1 MPSRVA
7 LLAKPCGWQSS
18 NRLFP
23 DDVKLITPTFA
34 DRAAGGP
41 VPAPAPREPGYG
53 AEQAL
58 WTMVGV
64 GLLWWSWRLNAFT
77 SIGWTVPF
85 MVLGILWG
93 LAIVLVSWLPDV
105 PVNGDGRLAQA
116 FQWGTAALTVTLFV
130 VWGVAVTQGISG
142 YGTDAMAFNQY
153 AAELA
158 RHGMN
163 PYVHSMARAFQLF
176 HITPSGY
183 TYAFTGAP
191 VTALSY
197 PSLSFLVYVPL
208 LALGWSHN
216 LAPLLNVCAWALTAA
231 LMFAL
236 SPRPLRPVALLFSG
250 FGIYAVFAIGG
261 VTDVLFMPLLTLA
274 AYRWDRFGSSR
285 WSYGGPLLLGL
296 AMGIKQT
303 VWPVLPFLLVALWL
317 DQSRRARPA
326 DGLARAA
333 RYLAAVLVAFAVP
346 NLPYFIASP
355 HAWTRGVLT
364 PLTHSLVPTGQG
376 TISLSLFL
384 HMGGGSL
391 TAFTLATLLMY
402 ALALVT
408 FARTYPLL
416 RSGCWLLPALAFL
429 FASRSNFNYLAALIP
444 AGYIAATSVAPAPL
458 GRGANQAVVVGA
470 GVRHA
475 LGRWFRSP
483 PWALASGGLA
493 AAFLAVAIYSLSAP
507 APLGIRLTALQTAGR
522 SDRIN
527 RLTVRVTNH
536 SGGAV
541 RPAFDVLR
549 SGTNTGFWPVAAGPS
564 RLASGQAA
572 DYTLL
577 APNADSEPSIH
588 GTFTVIGFLASPR
601 SFSISDQYD
610 SALYRLG
617 ARRRL
622 RGSHGLDIRFGGR

>member
-1 MPSRVA
+1 VPH
-7 LLAKPCGWQSS
+7 
-18 NRLFP
+18 
-23 DDVKLITPTFA
+23 DVKLITPTA
-34 DRAAGGP
+34 AQPAAGDP
-41 VPAPAPREPGYG
+41 TPQPAPRGHGYG

-58 WTMVGV
+58 WTLVGV

-77 SIGWTVPF
+77 SILWTVPF
-85 MVLGILWG
+85 MVLGELWG
-93 LAIVLVSWLPDV
+93 LVTVLISWMPGSAL
-105 PVNGDGRLAQA
+105 NGDGRPARA
-116 FQWGTAALTVTLFV
+116 FQWGTAVLTVTLFV

-158 RHGMN
+158 RQGMN
-163 PYVHSMARAFQLF
+163 PYVHSMARAYALF

-183 TYAFTGAP
+183 TYAFTGTP

-208 LALGWSHN
+208 LALGWTHN
-216 LAPLLNVCAWALTAA
+216 LAPLLNVCAWGLTAA

-285 WSYGGPLLLGL
+285 WTYAGPLLLGL
-296 AMGIKQT
+296 AMGMKQT
-303 VWPVLPFLLVALWL
+303 VWPVLPFLLIALWL
-317 DQSRRARPA
+317 DQSRRTRPA
-326 DGLARAA
+326 DGLARAG

-346 NLPYFIASP
+346 NLPYFLASP
-355 HAWTRGVLT
+355 HAWVDGVLT
-364 PLTHSLVPTGQG
+364 PLVHSMVPTGQG

-384 HMGGGSL
+384 HIGGGSM
-391 TAFTLATLLMY
+391 TAFTLAAALMY

-408 FARTYPLL
+408 FTATYPLL
-416 RSGCWLLPALAFL
+416 RSGSWLLPALAFL

-444 AGYIAATSVAPAPL
+444 AGYIAASTVAPAPL
-458 GRGANQAVVVGA
+458 GRGAFMVGA
-470 GVRHA
+470 AGRSA
-475 LGRWFRSP
+475 GRAFGRWSRSP
-483 PWALASGGLA
+483 RWTLAAGGLA
-493 AAFLAVAIYSLSAP
+493 AAFLAAAVYSLSTP
-507 APLGIRLTALQTAGR
+507 GPLAIRLASLQTAGR
-522 SDRIN
+522 SDRID
-527 RLTVRVTNH
+527 RLTVRVVNR
-536 SGGAV
+536 SGGEV

-549 SGTNTGFWPVAAGPS
+549 SGINTSFWTVAVGPS

-577 APNADSEPSIH
+577 APNTDSEPSVR

-601 SFSISDQYD
+601 SFSLSDEYD
-610 SALYRLG
+610 AGLLRAG
-617 ARRRL
+617 ARHRR
-622 RGSHGLDIRFGGR
+622 RGSHSLDISFGGR